1 MPLENILGYL
11 LDAQSDLKVR
21 QHFRHNDRNNDFIGS
36 EDDENAIEEAAELIG
51 KAITEYRQ
59 SKRERHE
66 I

>member
-11 LDAQSDLKVR
+11 LDAQSDLKCR
-21 QHFRHNDRNNDFIGS
+21 NKFQHSDYTNNFVGT

-51 KAITEYRQ
+51 KAIVELQ
-59 SKRERHE
+59 AIERERHE